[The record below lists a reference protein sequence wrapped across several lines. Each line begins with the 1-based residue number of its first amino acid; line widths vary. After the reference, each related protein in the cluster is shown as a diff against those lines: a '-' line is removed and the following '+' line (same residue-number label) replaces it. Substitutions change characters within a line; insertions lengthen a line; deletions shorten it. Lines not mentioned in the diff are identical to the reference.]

1 MAPRLFRPYAI
12 GQAASWRNPM
22 IEIAVLVACVA
33 VSLVVTTVIVGF
45 ATLLCGVGS
54 DARIDRLEHSS

>member
-1 MAPRLFRPYAI
+1 
-12 GQAASWRNPM
+12 M
-22 IEIAVLVACVA
+22 IEIPVLVACVA
-33 VSLVVTTVIVGF
+33 VSLVVTTVIVGC